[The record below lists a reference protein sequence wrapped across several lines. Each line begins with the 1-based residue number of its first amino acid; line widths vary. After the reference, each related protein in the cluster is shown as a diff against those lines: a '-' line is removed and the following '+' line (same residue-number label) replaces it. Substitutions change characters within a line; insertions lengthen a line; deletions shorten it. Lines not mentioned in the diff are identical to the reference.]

1 MQAIGELIPNQ
12 RRNSDWERISKMS
25 DKELA
30 EYRVELSNM
39 DPGKLNE
46 GDGYECQ
53 ECLNRGFIWKLEE
66 RTGKDG
72 EPVYVEVHSKCD
84 CMKVR
89 ASIRRMKRSGLE
101 PLLKRCT
108 FDKYETTEAWQQ
120 SIKEKAMEFPKVS
133 EQLENKW
140 FFMGGGVGSGKT
152 HLCTAVAREFL
163 LQGKEVRYMLWVEE
177 VAKLNAAVNDEAV
190 YRKLIEPLK
199 TVDVLYIDD
208 FFKPVRDNRGQ
219 EMKPTQG
226 DLKRA
231 YEIIDYRYQHRD
243 LITIISSERHIHE
256 LEEIDSAVGSRIYE
270 MTKQNAYNIAKSKE
284 RNYRL
289 RNMEVI

>member
-1 MQAIGELIPNQ
+1 
-12 RRNSDWERISKMS
+12 MS
-25 DKELA
+25 DKERA
-30 EYRVELSNM
+30 EFRVKLSNM
-39 DPGKLNE
+39 DPGNLNE
-46 GDGYECQ
+46 RDGYECSQ
-53 ECLNRGFIWKLEE
+53 CLNRGFIWKLEE

-72 EPVYVEVHSKCD
+72 EPVYVEVHSQCD

-108 FDKYETTEAWQQ
+108 FDKYETPEGWQQ
-120 SIKEKAMEFPKVS
+120 TIKEKAMAFPKVS

-152 HLCTAVAREFL
+152 HLCTAIAREFL
-163 LQGKEVRYMLWVEE
+163 LQGKEVRYMLWVKHSQEM
-177 VAKLNAAVNDEAV
+177 KAAVNDESYSKMLAALQNV
-190 YRKLIEPLK
+190 E
-199 TVDVLYIDD
+199 VLYIDD
-208 FFKPVRDNRGQ
+208 FFKPMKDDRG
-219 EMKPTQG
+219 KDLPPTKA
-226 DLKRA
+226 DIRLA
-231 YEIIDYRYQHRD
+231 YEIIDHRYQHRD

-289 RNMEVI
+289 RDMEVI